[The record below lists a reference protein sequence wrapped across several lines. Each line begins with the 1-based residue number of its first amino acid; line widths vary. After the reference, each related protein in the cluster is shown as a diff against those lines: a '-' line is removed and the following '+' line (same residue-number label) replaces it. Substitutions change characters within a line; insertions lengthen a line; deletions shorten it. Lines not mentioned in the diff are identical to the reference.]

1 MVAISAQAAASSI
14 CGPSADSCSQRIL
27 SPHEQTG
34 QLELCAAIAHTA
46 GVHEAVPQRENG
58 GGGEG
63 EGGEGAGGLG
73 GE

>member
-1 MVAISAQAAASSI
+1 M
-14 CGPSADSCSQRIL
+14 
-27 SPHEQTG
+27 
-34 QLELCAAIAHTA
+34 ELCAAIAHTA